1 VGVRMESRLAGLALL
16 LSLGAGCTELP
27 AAPRDHPAGTG
38 SVGPLILEGAVAS
51 LEQLAF
57 ETLEGIGANDR
68 DRLERLRLT
77 EYQHNQLVWPQL
89 PASRPE
95 ANYPVDFAW
104 TNIELRNRRALGRI
118 LWDFG
123 GHELALLGV
132 ECRAAPERFASFRV
146 LKDCWVSFTLDRR
159 EAAPQQFFRYVLDW
173 DGQYKVFR
181 FYDPD

>member
-1 VGVRMESRLAGLALL
+1 MDLRTESRWTAVLL
-16 LSLGAGCTELP
+16 VVSLGAGCSELP
-27 AAPRDHPAGTG
+27 AAPDASPGGAG
-38 SVGPLILEGAVAS
+38 SVGPVVLDGAVAS

-57 ETLEGIGANDR
+57 ETLEGITANDR
-68 DRLERLRLT
+68 ARLERLRLT
-77 EYQHNQLVWPQL
+77 EYQHNELVWPQL

-104 TNIELRNRRALGRI
+104 QNIELHNRRAVNRM

-123 GHELALLGV
+123 GHQLALLGV
-132 ECRAAPERFASFRV
+132 ECRAEPEFFESFRV
-146 LKDCWVSFTLDRR
+146 LRDCWVSFTLDRE